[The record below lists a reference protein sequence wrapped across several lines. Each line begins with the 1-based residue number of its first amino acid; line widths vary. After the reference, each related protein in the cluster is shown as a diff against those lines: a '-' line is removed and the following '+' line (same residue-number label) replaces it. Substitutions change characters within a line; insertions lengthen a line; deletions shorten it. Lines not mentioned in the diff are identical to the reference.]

1 MSDPIV
7 YESAT
12 PRFDLPYLYA
22 GQSQREV
29 FVNEAFAAVD
39 ALLHPAIEGVGNV
52 APASPVAGESWVVG
66 AAPTGAWAG
75 RPGALATWR
84 GSDWNFAGPRD
95 GMRVIDRQTGQD
107 LRFRGSWIGAATPDL
122 PTGGATIDA
131 EARVTIMQLIEAL
144 KSAGIFS
151 ED

>member
-12 PRFDLPYLYA
+12 PRFGLPYLYA

-39 ALLHPAIEGVGNV
+39 ALLHPAIEGIGNTP
-52 APASPVAGESWVVG
+52 PASPATGESWVVD

-75 RPGALATWR
+75 KPGALATWQ
-84 GSDWNFAGPRD
+84 GTDWSFAGPRD
-95 GMRVIDRQTGQD
+95 GMRVVDRATGQD
-107 LRFRGSWIGAATPDL
+107 MRFRGAWTAATIPDL
-122 PTGGATIDA
+122 PTGGSTIDV
-131 EARVTIMQLIEAL
+131 EARVTLVQLFQAL

-151 ED
+151 EP